1 MHTVNYTDLPDRET
15 WLAYRSQEG
24 ADRIGASAVGAILGV
39 SAWTSPTDVWL
50 QHQPGYLQPPPS
62 AAMLD
67 GIAWEPIAL
76 QLYAQRTGLRVETHP
91 HRVYRHPDAPWLG
104 ATLDGLALD
113 GGDWLVVEIKT
124 DRTQGAAQAWPQDGA
139 RVDVVDLDCPEA
151 CPIPPAYWLQVQTQ
165 LACAGLDRAHV
176 VVCLPR
182 FGLLMPEMR
191 VIEVT
196 AQPYGDVLRALTRW
210 RAEHLLDGVRPDPT
224 SPEEREAFARWLYP
238 ERPHKRDA
246 TDAEA
251 AAIASL
257 LDMRDQRDAADAAFA
272 SLRAEV
278 VMGMGDAAEIRCN
291 AGKLAVGKRGVTVT
305 RSK

>member
-1 MHTVNYTDLPDRET
+1 MNTDYVDFPTREM
-15 WLAYRSQEG
+15 WLAYRSNLYSY
-24 ADRIGASAVGAILGV
+24 RIGASSVGAILGV
-39 SAWTSPTDVWL
+39 SAWTSPTDIWL
-50 QHQPGYLQPPPS
+50 QHQPGYVAPAPS

-76 QLYAQRTGLRVETHP
+76 QLYAERTGLRVETHP

-113 GGDWLVVEIKT
+113 AGDWLVVEIKT
-124 DRTQGAAQAWPQDGA
+124 DRTPGAAEAWPQDGA
-139 RVDVVDLDCPEA
+139 RVDVVDLDTPER

-165 LACAGLDRAHV
+165 LACAGLERAHV

-182 FGLLMPEMR
+182 YGLLMPEMR
-191 VIEVT
+191 IIEVT
-196 AQPYGDVLRALTRW
+196 AQPYGDVLRALTSW

-224 SPEEREAFARWLYP
+224 TPAEREAFARWLYP

-246 TDAEA
+246 TEAEA
-251 AAIASL
+251 EAIARL
-257 LDMRDQRDAADAAFA
+257 LDLRDQRDAADASFA

-278 VMGMGDAAEIRCN
+278 VMGMGDAAEIRSN

-305 RSK
+305 RAK